1 MIQSFTG
8 KCILSLAASVICLSS
23 LLHGLPVRAARDGGD
38 RGSCGTSGVAV
49 SSEEVLT
56 ALVPKDGNANS
67 ATSTP
72 KIWFYVPF
80 ASASDV
86 SAKIILRDKRGKL
99 VAESKNVPL
108 PNSAGIMSLQLPV
121 TLKKNELYNWFLSV
135 SCGKPKNSGKP
146 DVLNVDGW
154 VRWIEPGIDVDKD
167 LKKIDSIEKKVGI
180 YLREGYW
187 HDALTLLAEQRDKQ
201 PQAKALW
208 TRLLKSEDLEKFTAK
223 PIRP

>member
-8 KCILSLAASVICLSS
+8 KCILSLATSVICLSA
-23 LLHGLPVRAARDGGD
+23 LLHGLPAKAARDGGD
-38 RGSCGTSGVAV
+38 RGSCGTSGAAV
-49 SSEEVLT
+49 PSEEVLT
-56 ALVPKDGNANS
+56 ALIPKDGNANS

-72 KIWFYVPF
+72 KIWLYVPF
-80 ASASDV
+80 ASAPDV
-86 SAKIILRDKRGKL
+86 SAKIILRDK
-99 VAESKNVPL
+99 PD
-108 PNSAGIMSLQLPV
+108 SAGIMSLQLPV

-135 SCGKPKNSGKP
+135 SCGKSKKSGKP

-167 LKKIDSIEKKVGI
+167 LKNIDSIEKKVGI

-208 TRLLKSEDLEKFTAK
+208 PRLLKSEDLEKFTAK